1 MTTTELIRE
10 IYGQANCFWGYQ
22 EAVMQI
28 DIKKNEQ
35 GWQSNL
41 TKVLEAGSEINK
53 RVKRLQYKI
62 SERGEELNKALQLTS
77 R

>member
-1 MTTTELIRE
+1 
-10 IYGQANCFWGYQ
+10 
-22 EAVMQI
+22 MQI